1 MDRIFMSAVEP
12 IDADASDDA
21 WWFAF
26 RGADVLI
33 VEHDATPIPRA
44 SQLSILDGQEISRH
58 FLGLLTGRHCYAVE
72 LPSELEPPPGF
83 SFQGL
88 RSLYGMVDDQ
98 VFAVAGRAS
107 QILEWDRTHR
117 FCGRCGTP
125 TEHAV
130 GERAKRC
137 PACGLFSFP
146 RLSPA
151 VITLVERGDEVL
163 LARGVNFPAGF
174 YSTLAGF
181 VEPGESLEEAVEREI
196 YEEVGVRV
204 KDVTYFGS
212 QPWPFPHSLMI
223 GFVAQY
229 DSGEIQID
237 EREIVDAAWFT
248 ADNLPKIP
256 GKISIARRL
265 IDSYLEKHGVEYEGE

>member
-1 MDRIFMSAVEP
+1 MDRIFISGLEP
-12 IDADASDDA
+12 AEDDASDEA
-21 WWFAF
+21 WWFVF
-26 RGADVLI
+26 RGGDVLI
-33 VEHDATPIPRA
+33 VEDDATPIPRA
-44 SQLSILDGQEISRH
+44 SHLSILSGMEVSRH
-58 FLGLLTGRHCYAVE
+58 FLGILTGRQCYAVE
-72 LPSELEPPPGF
+72 LPAELEPPPGL

-88 RSLYGMVDDQ
+88 RSLYGLVDDQ

-107 QILEWDRTHR
+107 QILEWDRTHQ

-125 TEHAV
+125 TEHAAA
-130 GERAKRC
+130 ERAKRC
-137 PACGLFSFP
+137 PACGLLSFP

-151 VITLVERGDEVL
+151 VITLVEREDEVL
-163 LARGVNFPAGF
+163 LARGVNFPAAF

-212 QPWPFPHSLMI
+212 QPWPFPHSLMV
-223 GFVAQY
+223 GFLAQY
-229 DSGEIQID
+229 ESGEIQID
-237 EREIVDAAWFT
+237 EREIIDAAWFT
-248 ADNLPKIP
+248 AGNLPKIP

-265 IDSYLEKHGVEYEGE
+265 IDSYLEKHGVDYAGE